1 MNSDELL
8 RENQALQERLSRLG
22 QASLR
27 INENLDFDGVL
38 QECPAYWSSPRRS
51 DLCLSA
57 SSPASSCR
65 QPASQ
70 QWRSAAVCS
79 GVLTPIIG
87 FSFLNRFGTR
97 PVLDVLWPCSSC

>member
-57 SSPASSCR
+57 SSPASSKPTQR
-65 QPASQ
+65 KTPA
-70 QWRSAAVCS
+70 
-79 GVLTPIIG
+79 
-87 FSFLNRFGTR
+87 
-97 PVLDVLWPCSSC
+97 